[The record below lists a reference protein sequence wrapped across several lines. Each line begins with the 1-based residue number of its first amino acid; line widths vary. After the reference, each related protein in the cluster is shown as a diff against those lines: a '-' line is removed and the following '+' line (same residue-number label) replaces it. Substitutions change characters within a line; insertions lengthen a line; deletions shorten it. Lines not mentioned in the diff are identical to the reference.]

1 MRKAILLSILMIGVI
16 LTPYASASDGDGDGV
31 NDDVDVCPFAAGT
44 ATSTAGLGCPDS
56 DGDGLADFEQAIT
69 HNWGEAIREN
79 LDYGLSGLG
88 YEIYGLAW
96 ATNGSIFYAGGQ
108 NNKVHTF
115 DELGNHIGEMYE
127 MPGDIYDIDVSPD
140 GTMLVVTSGN
150 GGCRVINSTTG
161 SLVAD
166 LWNNS
171 TNSGVFE
178 VAWSN
183 DGSMIFAGGF
193 DSKLV
198 WFDTSNWSEIRNE
211 SILPGWISGIDTT
224 PDDRLLLFSSNNNLR
239 GYWTSNGTMAL
250 NMTNHTEYIRTV
262 KVSPDGRYVATG
274 SNDNSIKITDI
285 ANQTV
290 IQTIQTWSDVYDI
303 DFSADGGTLVAARG
317 RADSMSAY
325 STDTWNSLGSMEGFG
340 NNNNN
345 RGVYSVEFHEDG
357 DKLAVGW
364 RRGYV
369 SLHMA
374 ADSFIRVHGQYYTS
388 LMENPWRSTF
398 PTNNESVRVWDYDR
412 VTTTLDVC
420 DSKHYIGSSTNGVS
434 PQYADKAANY
444 SETGL
449 WDCKYTE
456 SQILEIPYGRA
467 AGALMVTSGGNTE
480 TCLQTIGGLSMG
492 QVRWIISG
500 STKSTLTSPGGL
512 PALNWNSVVPNDDG
526 NGIPEWIDLDASC
539 PDTEI
544 VLSHRWENKTDTT
557 ILHETVLC
565 ANCAQT
571 DSIYSSSSSRYRAI
585 AGEFRSDVTQGVAAS
600 SGEGSIGFTEMVYA
614 TNNNNGIYIV
624 PLVDNFTHGA
634 ADAIANGGIAIN
646 ASVNSSRSGE
656 WPLQTDMRAFIS
668 LDQISKNLNFLKFLL
683 TDLGQLKW
691 EQMGFT
697 GLDAWGLYTSW
708 AKLGVNM
715 SYLLPDA
722 DSDGIWDGD
731 DVCPETELGLSVNMQ
746 GCAENQLDEDNDG
759 FTNDIDDC
767 DDVAG
772 TSIYGS
778 VGCPDADGDGWQD
791 SDDSHPNDNSEW
803 NDTDMDGFGDN
814 SDDCISEFGNSTQD
828 LLGCVDSDGD
838 GWSDSGDDFP
848 EDPLEWKDSDSD
860 GYGDNA
866 DVFPFEVTQWLDS
879 DGDGFGDNNTG
890 LEGDDCVNV
899 SGSSNMDGLFGCID
913 SDGDG
918 WADSIDD
925 LPSNPEQYRDVDGDG
940 VGDSAVSGYY
950 DLCIDTSADEIAMV
964 DSNGCGPSQRDVDYD
979 SFNDDVDQCPNTPL
993 LQSTMVNTTL
1003 YLDDDNTVLN
1013 PFVGCAPSEIDADG
1027 DLVTSDLDWDDNN
1040 PYQWADTDGDGYGD
1054 NSDEQGGDDCPT
1066 QKGTS
1071 IYDQVGCFD
1080 LDGDGW
1086 SFDHDF
1092 NDGDATQ
1099 WNDTDGDGFGD
1110 NWDNPEW
1117 NESRI
1122 YGEFVVGATQP
1133 DRCPNEYSAFLY
1145 SDTQGCLS
1153 SLEVV
1158 EEDEQKSSQDSEED
1172 DSNFV
1177 LILGI
1182 AGVGIVLIL
1191 FGAIAVLIRKKPKSG
1206 AKSGKAVHPSLEDAN
1221 DAEVDTDSIASA
1233 EQVMQ
1238 QVESEKL
1245 IEHVSSWE
1253 ELPEGEWL
1261 PNDENGVNWYQ
1272 DKDGRYWYSTDDGFR
1287 VWDD

>member
-1 MRKAILLSILMIGVI
+1 MIGVI

-31 NDDVDVCPFAAGT
+31 NDDVDICPFAAGT
-44 ATSTAGLGCPDS
+44 ANSTAGLGCPDS
-56 DGDGLADFEQAIT
+56 DGDGIADFEQAIT
-69 HNWGEAIREN
+69 HNWGQAIREN
-79 LDYGLSGLG
+79 TDYGSSGSG
-88 YEIYGLAW
+88 VRGMAW
-96 ATNGSIFYAGGQ
+96 AQNFSYFYAGGGNGGVQ
-108 NNKVHTF
+108 LF
-115 DELGNHIGEMYE
+115 DAQGNHVSTLHQMA
-127 MPGDIYDIDVSPD
+127 GDINEIALSPD
-140 GTMLVVTSGN
+140 GTMLAVASDD
-150 GGCRVINSTTG
+150 GGCKILNSTTG
-161 SLVAD
+161 SLIVELLNTTTNILSIAWAGD
-166 LWNNS
+166 SSKVILS
-171 TNSGVFE
+171 TGDIE
-178 VAWSN
+178 VQ
-183 DGSMIFAGGF
+183 
-193 DSKLV
+193 
-198 WFDTSNWSEIRNE
+198 WFHTSNWTHEMTISN
-211 SILPGWISGIDTT
+211 LPSWTSGIDST
-224 PDDRLLLFSSNNNLR
+224 PDGRLIFFSTNNNLR
-239 GYWTSNGTMAL
+239 GYWTNNGTMYL
-250 NMTNHTEYIRTV
+250 NLTNHTEYIRSV

-274 SNDNSIKITDI
+274 SNDNNVKITDI
-285 ANQTV
+285 ATKTV
-290 IQTIQTWSDVYDI
+290 VTTIWAGSDVYDI
-303 DFSADGGTLVAARG
+303 DFSPDGGTMVVARG
-317 RADSMSAY
+317 RSSDMYAY
-325 STDTWNSLGSMEGFG
+325 QTDTWSSLGSMDGFG
-340 NNNNN
+340 SSNNN

-369 SLHMA
+369 SIHMA
-374 ADSFIRVHGQYYTS
+374 ADAYIRVHGLHYTS
-388 LMENPWRSTF
+388 LMENPWRSTY
-398 PTNNESVRVWDYDR
+398 PTIDESVRVWEYDR
-412 VTTTLDVC
+412 VTSTLDVC

-434 PQYADKAANY
+434 PLYADKAANY

-456 SQILEIPYGRA
+456 EQILEIPYGRA

-480 TCLQTIGGLSMG
+480 TCVQTIGGLSMA

-500 STKSTLTSPGGL
+500 STKSTLTSPGGM
-512 PALNWNSVVPNDDG
+512 PALDWDSVVPNDDG
-526 NGIPEWIDLDASC
+526 NGIPEWIDLDSTC

-571 DSIYSSSSSRYRAI
+571 DSIYSSTSSRFRAI

-600 SGEGSIGFTEMVYA
+600 GGEGSIGFTEMVYA

-634 ADAIANGGIAIN
+634 ADAIADGAVAIN
-646 ASVNSSRSGE
+646 ASVNASRSGE
-656 WPLQTDMRAFIS
+656 WPLQTDMRAFVS
-668 LDQISKNLNFLKFLL
+668 LDHISKNLNFLKFLL
-683 TDLGQLKW
+683 SDLGQLKW

-697 GLDAWGLYTSW
+697 GLDVWGLYTSW
-708 AKLGVNM
+708 AKLGVDK

-731 DVCPETELGLSVNMQ
+731 DLCPETELGLSVDLQ
-746 GCAENQLDEDNDG
+746 GCAENQLDDDNDG
-759 FTNDIDDC
+759 FTNDLDDC

-778 VGCPDADGDGWQD
+778 IGCPDGDGDGWQD

-803 NDTDMDGFGDN
+803 NDTDMDGYGDN
-814 SDDCISEFGNSTQD
+814 SDDCITEFGNSTQD
-828 LLGCVDSDGD
+828 VLGCIDSDGD

-866 DVFPFEVTQWLDS
+866 DAFPFEVTQWLDS

-1003 YLDDDNTVLN
+1003 YLDDENTVPN

-1133 DRCPNEYSAFLY
+1133 DRCPNEYSVFLY

-1153 SLEVV
+1153 SLEVA

-1191 FGAIAVLIRKKPKSG
+1191 FGAIAVLIRKKPKSRV
-1206 AKSGKAVHPSLEDAN
+1206 KSDKAVHPALEPATETEV
-1221 DAEVDTDSIASA
+1221 DAESIESA
-1233 EQVMQ
+1233 EEVMQ
-1238 QVESEKL
+1238 QVESEKV

-1287 VWDD
+1287 VWND